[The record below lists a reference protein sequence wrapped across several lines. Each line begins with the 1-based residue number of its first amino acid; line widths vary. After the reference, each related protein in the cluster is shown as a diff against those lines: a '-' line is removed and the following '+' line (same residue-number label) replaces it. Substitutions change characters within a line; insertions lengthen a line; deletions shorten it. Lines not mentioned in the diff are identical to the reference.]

1 MQQLSVAGIYIV
13 QTFFGLYMVA
23 VILRFLLQLTRADF
37 YNPVSQFVVKITS
50 PVLNPLRRIIP
61 GFGGIDISS
70 VVLLLTL
77 QVAQLAILILLMG
90 YPLPGV
96 VDLVT
101 WSVVG
106 IFGLILNFYFFVIL
120 IQIILSWVAPH
131 NHSPVVGLLYQ
142 LSEPLMG
149 PARRILPAMGGID
162 FSPMLVIMGIQLAK
176 ILVLQSLVQALG
188 VPHQLLFGL

>member
-13 QTFFGLYMVA
+13 QTFFGLYMIA

-162 FSPMLVIMGIQLAK
+162 FSPMLVIMGIQLVK

>member
-77 QVAQLAILILLMG
+77 QVTQLAILILLMG

>member
-1 MQQLSVAGIYIV
+1 MQQLSVAGIYVV
-13 QTFFGLYMVA
+13 QTFFGLYMIA
-23 VILRFLLQLTRADF
+23 VILRFLLQLARADF

-61 GFGGIDISS
+61 GFGGIDMSS
-70 VVLLLTL
+70 IVLLLTL

-96 VDLVT
+96 VDLLT

-142 LSEPLMG
+142 ISEPLMG
-149 PARRILPAMGGID
+149 PARRILPTMGGID
-162 FSPMLVIMGIQLAK
+162 FSPMVVIMGIQLVK

>member
-162 FSPMLVIMGIQLAK
+162 FSPMLVIMGIQLVK

>member
-1 MQQLSVAGIYIV
+1 MQQLSVAGIYVV
-13 QTFFGLYMVA
+13 QTFFGLYMIA
-23 VILRFLLQLTRADF
+23 VILRFLLQLARADF
-37 YNPVSQFVVKITS
+37 YNPVSQFVVKITR

-61 GFGGIDISS
+61 GFGGIDMSS
-70 VVLLLTL
+70 IVLLLTL

-96 VDLVT
+96 VDLLT

-142 LSEPLMG
+142 ISEPLMG
-149 PARRILPAMGGID
+149 PARRILPTMGGID
-162 FSPMLVIMGIQLAK
+162 FSPMVVIMGIQLVK

>member
-13 QTFFGLYMVA
+13 QTFFGLYMIA

-77 QVAQLAILILLMG
+77 QVTQLAILILLMG